1 MHARFLALAVA
12 LALSACS
19 GGAGARSSEAGHYSH
34 RMHNR
39 FYEAWVQPK
48 TVGLPR
54 GKISVPVD
62 VEIDARGRIAG
73 FKIVRS
79 SGNTAVD
86 QSIAAV
92 GERVR
97 KVAAPPA
104 AGAGKPFR
112 LRIFFELDVR

>member
-1 MHARFLALAVA
+1 
-12 LALSACS
+12 
-19 GGAGARSSEAGHYSH
+19 
-34 RMHNR
+34 MHNR
-39 FYEAWVQPK
+39 FYEAWLQPK

-62 VEIDARGRIAG
+62 VEIDPRGQVAD

-79 SGNTAVD
+79 SGNAAVD

-92 GERVR
+92 GKRVR
-97 KVAAPPA
+97 KVAPPPA
-104 AGAGKPFR
+104 AGAGKLFR